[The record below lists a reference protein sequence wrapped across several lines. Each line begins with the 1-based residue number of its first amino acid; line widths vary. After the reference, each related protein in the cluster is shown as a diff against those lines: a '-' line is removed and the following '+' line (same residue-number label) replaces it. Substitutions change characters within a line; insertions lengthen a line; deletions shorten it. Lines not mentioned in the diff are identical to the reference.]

1 MNNNNRQVPIINNTL
16 NPQQTNNTS
25 TDQTKALQQLLNQ
38 LVATQQQEQ
47 PKN

>member
-1 MNNNNRQVPIINNTL
+1 MTNNNRQAPIINNIP
-16 NPQQTNNTS
+16 NPQPANNQT

>member
-1 MNNNNRQVPIINNTL
+1 MPIVNNTL